1 MALTWMAPFTI
12 RHRRKVLTTFMVVAT
27 TAVGACAGA
36 ALAVGRAVLAGRHGA
51 GDLPGGTGATPW
63 PDVASVTSLVAL
75 NAAVF
80 LGLVLI
86 AGHAGAVLR
95 HRQIRVGAGVPRDE
109 AVADGVRV
117 AAPVLV
123 RRAATA
129 AAVLAA
135 LLLVPSTGVRALAW
149 AGLATVALALLVAG
163 VVLPALLSA
172 AGDRADRYQ
181 FAPVTARQIAAG
193 DPGRVGVAPWL
204 LPAAAALVILAV
216 TAGAPVAPSWAAAAP
231 VHPATAP
238 ATTTP
243 PVGPAAD
250 ATVVALTTLAAVAL
264 LATVGLFVILAW
276 AADALVDRRHRSGRR
291 GAAPISG
298 PLARGPADGAPPR
311 PPALPAAE
319 DPPGLATC
327 DGAPASRRHGP

>member
-1 MALTWMAPFTI
+1 MPLTWMAPFSI
-12 RHRRKVLTTFMVVAT
+12 RHRRPVLTTFMVAAT
-27 TAVGACAGA
+27 TATGACAGA
-36 ALAVGRAVLAGRHGA
+36 AVAVGRAALTGHPDLGGGPGA
-51 GDLPGGTGATPW
+51 AATG

-80 LGLVLI
+80 LGLLLI
-86 AGHAGAVLR
+86 AGHAHAVLR
-95 HRQIRVGAGVPRDE
+95 HHRVRVGAGAPRDE
-109 AVADGVRV
+109 AVAAGARL

-123 RRAATA
+123 RRGATA

-149 AGLATVALALLVAG
+149 AGLTTVALALLVAAG
-163 VVLPALLSA
+163 VVPAVLSA
-172 AGDRADRYQ
+172 AGDRLDRYEVGPTP
-181 FAPVTARQIAAG
+181 ARPDADEDTRPVGITA
-193 DPGRVGVAPWL
+193 WL

-243 PVGPAAD
+243 PTGPAAD

-264 LATVGLFVILAW
+264 LATVGLFVIVAW
-276 AADALVDRRHRSGRR
+276 AADALGDRRNRSGPRR
-291 GAAPISG
+291 SAPLSG
-298 PLARGPADGAPPR
+298 PLATGPADGTPPT
-311 PPALPAAE
+311 LPVGE
-319 DPPGLATC
+319 EPPGLAAC
-327 DGAPASRRHGP
+327 DGAPAS